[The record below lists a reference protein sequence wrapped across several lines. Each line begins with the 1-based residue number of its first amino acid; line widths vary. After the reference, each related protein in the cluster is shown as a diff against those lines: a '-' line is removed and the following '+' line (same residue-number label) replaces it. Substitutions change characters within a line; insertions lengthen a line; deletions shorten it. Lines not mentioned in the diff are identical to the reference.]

1 MSFCIRSLANRC
13 KDFDTFKS
21 MNRTIFSLIALLFA
35 AVPCI
40 SGCQS
45 LSEKNRQDAMEHT
58 LALYA
63 NTLRWH
69 GPDKQAEFLKDPAA
83 MPAYNNVRVLGYEV
97 ISKPAPMEENLVSQV
112 VQIRYIYNDTQMIR
126 TIEDRQLWESDADG
140 KIWLR
145 VNPPPPFSR

>member
-1 MSFCIRSLANRC
+1 
-13 KDFDTFKS
+13 
-21 MNRTIFSLIALLFA
+21 
-35 AVPCI
+35 
-40 SGCQS
+40 
-45 LSEKNRQDAMEHT
+45 
-58 LALYA
+58 
-63 NTLRWH
+63 
-69 GPDKQAEFLKDPAA
+69 

-97 ISKPAPMEENLVSQV
+97 ISKPAPMAENLVSQV